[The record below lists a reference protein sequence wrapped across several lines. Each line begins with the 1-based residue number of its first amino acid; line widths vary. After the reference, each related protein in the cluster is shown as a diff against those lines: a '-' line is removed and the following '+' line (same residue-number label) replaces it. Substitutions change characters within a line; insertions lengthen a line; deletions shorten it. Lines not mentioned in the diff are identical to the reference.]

1 MAAVE
6 RTLTINIRKEIL
18 KVPRYKRAK
27 KAVTAVREYL
37 QQHMKAE
44 AENVKIGKYLNLK
57 IWEHGI
63 KNPLTKVTVLAKKD
77 DKGMVTAEL
86 PNIPVKKQNE
96 KKAKARQPKTAEAKA
111 ATEKVSEKT
120 EKTRQAKTP
129 QPTTATTAETVTGA
143 PITEAKAGMN
153 ANSG

>member
-27 KAVTAVREYL
+27 KAVTAVRGYL

-63 KNPLTKVTVLAKKD
+63 KNPLTRLTVLAKKD

-86 PNIPVKKQNE
+86 PNIPVKKQKQVKE
-96 KKAKARQPKTAEAKA
+96 AHATPKAEEKTPEGSDSKTAAAVTTTKKA
-111 ATEKVSEKT
+111 
-120 EKTRQAKTP
+120 
-129 QPTTATTAETVTGA
+129 
-143 PITEAKAGMN
+143 
-153 ANSG
+153 